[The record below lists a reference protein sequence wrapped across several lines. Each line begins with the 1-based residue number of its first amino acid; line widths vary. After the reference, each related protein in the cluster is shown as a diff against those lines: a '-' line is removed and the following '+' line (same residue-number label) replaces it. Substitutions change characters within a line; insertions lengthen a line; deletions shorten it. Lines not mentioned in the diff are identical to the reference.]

1 MGGQAVRTVKYS
13 DDILLLAEEEVALL
27 SEVGRCYGMKMNV
40 EKTKVKIISRLSSLI
55 QIMIDK

>member
-1 MGGQAVRTVKYS
+1 MKYS
-13 DDILLLAEEEVALL
+13 DGILLLAEEEVPLL
-27 SEVGRCYGMKMNV
+27 SEAGRYYGMKMNV